1 MAADDDRGWLLTHEA
16 TARLGVKPQTLY
28 AYVSRGLIRSV
39 HVPGTRT
46 SRFRREDVER
56 LALRARR
63 TTRADGPPG
72 GLDVVIDTELTL
84 LDPAGA
90 LAYRGWDA
98 VDAARD
104 ATYETVAEWLWTGE
118 RATEPPTWPAPD
130 ASVRV
135 GRAVQRALPDGA
147 TVPDRVRVIVTA
159 LAAADPLRYDRRPE
173 AVVATAR
180 TLLSA
185 LVESLPLVDAE
196 AARGGVSARS
206 GSGGI
211 AARLWPRLS
220 PLRATA
226 ARVRALDAALVLLA
240 DHELAASALAA
251 RIAASTWAD
260 PYLVVSAGLAA
271 AGGPLHGGASSQARE
286 LLAAVA
292 HGTSAEVAIGDVL
305 RRGDLVPGF
314 GHRVY
319 EGADPRAV
327 ALLDAV
333 ATLRAPAAVL
343 RGADDILAVMAR
355 RGGPPVNID
364 FALAVFSESCSMVP
378 DAGEAIF
385 ELARCAGLV
394 AHGMEEY
401 EHRLRYRPRAAYV
414 GPPVARRR

>member
-28 AYVSRGLIRSV
+28 AYVSRGLIRSERV
-39 HVPGTRT
+39 RGTRT

-63 TTRADGPPG
+63 TTHADGPPG

-130 ASVRV
+130 ASVRF
-135 GRAVQRALPDGA
+135 GQAVQRAIPDGA
-147 TVPDRVRVIVTA
+147 TVPERVRVMVTA
-159 LAAADPLRYDRRPE
+159 LAVADPLRFDRRPE

-180 TLLSA
+180 TLLSS
-185 LVESLPLVDAE
+185 LVESLPLVDG
-196 AARGGVSARS
+196 AAARS
-206 GSGGI
+206 GRGRI

-271 AGGPLHGGASSQARE
+271 AGGPLHGGASSEARE

-292 HGTSAEVAIGDVL
+292 HGTPAEVAIGDVL

-333 ATLRAPAAVL
+333 ATLRAPAALL
-343 RGADDILAVMAR
+343 RGADDVLAVMAR
-355 RGGPPVNID
+355 RGGPPVNVD

-414 GPPVARRR
+414 GPPVTRRG